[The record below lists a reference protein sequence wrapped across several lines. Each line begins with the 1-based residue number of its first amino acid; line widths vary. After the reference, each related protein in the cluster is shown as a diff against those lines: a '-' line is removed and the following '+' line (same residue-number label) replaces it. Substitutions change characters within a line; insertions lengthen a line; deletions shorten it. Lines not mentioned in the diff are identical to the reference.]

1 MTSRR
6 IARRAALGTVG
17 VMSVLA
23 AMAISA
29 HLSGVVIN
37 TTASLP
43 LGLYR
48 TIETPVARGVYVKFC
63 PPPSALFDEA
73 ARRGYLHAGFCPGGY
88 MPLLK
93 RVLAVPG
100 DRVKVTPDGVRI
112 NGERVRLS
120 EPMHVDGSGR
130 PMPRYAQDRVLTA
143 SEVMLMSD
151 VSSVSFDGR
160 YFGPIDLRQVEAVI
174 EPLYTWSTS
183 TESSESSESTAL
195 TSSEF
200 N

>member
-6 IARRAALGTVG
+6 IARRVAISSVG
-17 VMSVLA
+17 VVSVMA
-23 AMAISA
+23 AMAITA

-48 TIETPVARGVYVKFC
+48 TIKAPVARGVYVKFC

-93 RVLAVPG
+93 QVLAVPG
-100 DRVKVTPDGVRI
+100 DRVKVAPEGVCI

-120 EPMHVDGSGR
+120 ELMHVDGSGR

-151 VSSVSFDGR
+151 VSAVSFDGR
-160 YFGPIDLRQVEAVI
+160 YFGPIDQRQVEAVI

-183 TESSESSESTAL
+183 TESTTL
-195 TSSEF
+195 TSSEV

>member
-6 IARRAALGTVG
+6 IGRRVAMGTVG
-17 VMSVLA
+17 VTSVLA
-23 AMAISA
+23 AMVISA

-48 TIETPVARGVYVKFC
+48 TIEAPVARGVYVKFC

-93 RVLAVPG
+93 RVLAIPG

-112 NGERVRLS
+112 NGERVPLS
-120 EPMHVDGSGR
+120 ELMHVDGSGR
-130 PMPRYAQDRVLTA
+130 PMPRYAQDRVLAA

-160 YFGPIDLRQVEAVI
+160 YFGPIDQRQVEAVI
-174 EPLYTWSTS
+174 EPLYTWSAS
-183 TESSESSESTAL
+183 TESTTL
-195 TSSEF
+195 TSSEV